1 MGILV
6 IQSDDPHVTPNVS
19 TNATG
24 SFPWCGAHE
33 SSLDAADVVSILNF
47 CRSEG
52 YARGWNDA
60 VYSRVIPISKMLG
73 DSATGNFFHRD
84 LLGGY
89 PHEEFARSYER
100 GAMAFAESDLLSK
113 M

>member
-24 SFPWCGAHE
+24 SLPWCGAHE
-33 SSLDAADVVSILNF
+33 SSLSAADVVSILNF

-52 YARGWNDA
+52 HARGWNDA
-60 VYSRVIPISKMLG
+60 LSARVIPMSKMLG
-73 DSATGNFFHRD
+73 DTATENFFHLE

-89 PHEEFARSYER
+89 PHEEFARSYEQ
-100 GAMAFAESDLLSK
+100 GVMEFAESD
-113 M
+113 MDR